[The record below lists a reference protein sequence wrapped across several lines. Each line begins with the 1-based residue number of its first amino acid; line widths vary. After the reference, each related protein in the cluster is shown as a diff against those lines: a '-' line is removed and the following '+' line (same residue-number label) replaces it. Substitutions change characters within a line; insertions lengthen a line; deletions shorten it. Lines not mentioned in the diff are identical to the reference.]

1 MEINDVFDY
10 NWQYNGKQIKKT
22 ARHAKSD
29 KNEIRMGMQAN
40 HEPLQ
45 MAIRKKKQSTKV
57 IKSRSHHP
65 SLVTTHQ
72 SQNATKCTTHTH
84 SPISDKMT
92 NKIVHEFDNNQ
103 Q

>member
-40 HEPLQ
+40 HEPFQ
-45 MAIRKKKQSTKV
+45 MAIRKKKTVNEGDKKPLSSSV
-57 IKSRSHHP
+57 PSHHSP
-65 SLVTTHQ
+65 V
-72 SQNATKCTTHTH
+72 TKCHKMHYTH
-84 SPISDKMT
+84 SLT
-92 NKIVHEFDNNQ
+92 H
-103 Q
+103 